1 MELRIHHRT
10 NPLSRQT
17 AYRVKSYSKFYRGDN
32 LLDGLT
38 HVGHAAML
46 DTVNVVLNKLR
57 EVEPRR
63 STYTVLIE
71 TN

>member
-1 MELRIHHRT
+1 MTIEAKT
-10 NPLSRQT
+10 GQ
-17 AYRVKSYSKFYRGDN
+17 AAGMDN
-32 LLDGLT
+32 
-38 HVGHAAML
+38 AAML

>member
-1 MELRIHHRT
+1 
-10 NPLSRQT
+10 
-17 AYRVKSYSKFYRGDN
+17 

-38 HVGHAAML
+38 HVGHSAML
-46 DTVNVVLNKLR
+46 DTANVVLNKLR

>member
-1 MELRIHHRT
+1 
-10 NPLSRQT
+10 
-17 AYRVKSYSKFYRGDN
+17 
-32 LLDGLT
+32 LLEGLT

-46 DTVNVVLNKLR
+46 DTANVVLNKLR